1 MMVLVLV
8 MMPMF
13 TDDVN
18 VVGDVDH
25 FFDDGDDI
33 DDVDF
38 VDVVDVYAQDCPT
51 AAARSRCQFPGKLPP
66 SSMKVKILPKG
77 LLTGVLKV
85 LSCRECRL
93 LEHRL
98 LMSLCTDAAVSHGL
112 RRPSVSA
119 AIQWR
124 PLQMDFT
131 DHCTIARC
139 SHILSAAMW
148 EGGCSQTMLS
158 TLFSYLVSQVLS
170 GKWEPVAAARQSC
183 QHFHRWKLLPV
194 LWSSLQI
201 AGYSAISKNN
211 RACLVHGIAIP
222 Q

>member
-18 VVGDVDH
+18 VVHDVDVV
-25 FFDDGDDI
+25 DDGDDVN
-33 DDVDF
+33 DVH
-38 VDVVDVYAQDCPT
+38 VANGVIVYAQDCPT
-51 AAARSRCQFPGKLPP
+51 AAARSRCQFPGKLPQP
-66 SSMKVKILPKG
+66 SIKVKIQPKG
-77 LLTGVLKV
+77 RLTGVLKV
-85 LSCRECRL
+85 LSCRECRR
-93 LEHRL
+93 LEYRL

-148 EGGCSQTMLS
+148 E
-158 TLFSYLVSQVLS
+158 
-170 GKWEPVAAARQSC
+170 PVAAARQSC
-183 QHFHRWKLLPV
+183 QHFHLCWKSSPLLG
-194 LWSSLQI
+194 SSLQI

-211 RACLVHGIAIP
+211 RACLAHGIAIL

>member
-1 MMVLVLV
+1 
-8 MMPMF
+8 MPMF

-18 VVGDVDH
+18 VV
-25 FFDDGDDI
+25 DD
-33 DDVDF
+33 
-38 VDVVDVYAQDCPT
+38 VDVYAQDCPT

-66 SSMKVKILPKG
+66 SSRKSQNTAKRAVVG
-77 LLTGVLKV
+77 CFLKV

-124 PLQMDFT
+124 PLEKDFT

-170 GKWEPVAAARQSC
+170 AMWEPVAATRQSC
-183 QHFHRWKLLPV
+183 QHFHRWK
-194 LWSSLQI
+194 
-201 AGYSAISKNN
+201 
-211 RACLVHGIAIP
+211 
-222 Q
+222 

>member
-13 TDDVN
+13 TDDVD
-18 VVGDVDH
+18 VVGDVYY

-33 DDVDF
+33 DDVDV
-38 VDVVDVYAQDCPT
+38 VDVVDDVDVYAQDCPT
-51 AAARSRCQFPGKLPP
+51 AAARSRCQFPGKLTP
-66 SSMKVKILPKG
+66 STIKVKIQPKG
-77 LLTGVLKV
+77 RLRGVLKV
-85 LSCRECRL
+85 LSCRECRR
-93 LEHRL
+93 LEYRL

-139 SHILSAAMW
+139 SHILSGMW
-148 EGGCSQTMLS
+148 EGGGCNQTMLS

-170 GKWEPVAAARQSC
+170 GKWEPVAATRQSC
-183 QHFHRWKLLPV
+183 QHFHCWK
-194 LWSSLQI
+194 
-201 AGYSAISKNN
+201 
-211 RACLVHGIAIP
+211 
-222 Q
+222 

>member
-1 MMVLVLV
+1 MML
-8 MMPMF
+8 M
-13 TDDVN
+13 
-18 VVGDVDH
+18 
-25 FFDDGDDI
+25 FFDDVDFVDDV

-38 VDVVDVYAQDCPT
+38 VDVANDVDVVHVATGVDVYAQDCPT

-93 LEHRL
+93 LEYRL

-148 EGGCSQTMLS
+148 EA
-158 TLFSYLVSQVLS
+158 
-170 GKWEPVAAARQSC
+170 VAAARQSC
-183 QHFHRWKLLPV
+183 QHFHLCWKSSPLLG
-194 LWSSLQI
+194 SSLQI

-211 RACLVHGIAIP
+211 RACLAHGIAIP

>member
-13 TDDVN
+13 ADDVN
-18 VVGDVDH
+18 GVDDVDVVGDGDY
-25 FFDDGDDI
+25 FFDDGDVANDV
-33 DDVDF
+33 DDVAND
-38 VDVVDVYAQDCPT
+38 VDVYAQDCPT

-148 EGGCSQTMLS
+148 EGGCNQTKLS

-170 GKWEPVAAARQSC
+170 GKWEAVAAARQRN
-183 QHFHRWKLLPV
+183 QHFHRWK
-194 LWSSLQI
+194 
-201 AGYSAISKNN
+201 
-211 RACLVHGIAIP
+211 
-222 Q
+222 